1 MIPGITSLPFFSSP
15 ATICHK
21 VTKKFEKHWSRQ
33 YLSTWVNL
41 YKAILCVLFT
51 CIYMAVRVILKFIC
65 VPDNGWYVVF
75 RQLRRHRR
83 AENLSSLT
91 EILWNFLDWTIIIYP
106 AAGVL
111 GMEPGS
117 LKGTAHSIHCA
128 WMQHKIYLKST
139 NEMEGWKQLKKW
151 YRLKEKKSLFHCC
164 LCFFKLRVFMLK
176 YVRGK
181 PVSEFLQL
189 FQIFWIQQLVLTK

>member
-1 MIPGITSLPFFSSP
+1 MILGITSLPFFSSP

-128 WMQHKIYLKST
+128 WMQHKIYLKKYKWDGGMKT
-139 NEMEGWKQLKKW
+139 TEEMIQIE
-151 YRLKEKKSLFHCC
+151 RKEKPFSL
-164 LCFFKLRVFMLK
+164 LFML
-176 YVRGK
+176 
-181 PVSEFLQL
+181 F
-189 FQIFWIQQLVLTK
+189 